1 MIPASIAG
9 VTRNVSSCSCLG
21 QATRYLRNR
30 RFLVASL
37 GFHARTF
44 SPLPYGILAAISRL
58 WTAEIEKHVAKTL
71 SKLAL
76 TSFTPRFLKM
86 TLTEYEQHLRGGPQ
100 LMSHFVRDSSSPVN
114 RKIGPSPLSADGTA
128 IICNFVFLSRRC
140 APALNSIS
148 TLRTE
153 PCTLTDDS
161 CKHHSSIK
169 RSTFTVAVIAG
180 SL

>member
-1 MIPASIAG
+1 MVGRENCFQFLYLLFRLLSLVTLPLLAPILPIIPPILPSSK
-9 VTRNVSSCSCLG
+9 RSCSCLG
-21 QATRYLRNR
+21 QATRYLRYR

-76 TSFTPRFLKM
+76 TPFTPRFLKM
-86 TLTEYEQHLRGGPQ
+86 TLADYQQHLRGGPQ

-114 RKIGPSPLSADGTA
+114 RKIGPY
-128 IICNFVFLSRRC
+128 
-140 APALNSIS
+140 ALI
-148 TLRTE
+148 
-153 PCTLTDDS
+153 
-161 CKHHSSIK
+161 
-169 RSTFTVAVIAG
+169 G
-180 SL
+180 